1 MKLGKDCTGLEAEPQ
16 TAQEGLVELG
26 IHCHNCGI
34 KFEKDDEI
42 YVHTKEKENPNPV
55 CHKKCREDLPVP
67 KKSVEDIRYMWEE
80 KDLKENIQGREHTR
94 LGDSDD
100 EKMVDYPV
108 KDENGDFVRFDRMS
122 ERQIEALNKMEERLA
137 RYPWRSDPPTEKQLS
152 ALEYYGYKGPKP
164 RTKGAASDLIEKYKE
179 EEHGF

>member
-1 MKLGKDCTGLEAEPQ
+1 
-16 TAQEGLVELG
+16 
-26 IHCHNCGI
+26 
-34 KFEKDDEI
+34 
-42 YVHTKEKENPNPV
+42 
-55 CHKKCREDLPVP
+55 
-67 KKSVEDIRYMWEE
+67 MWEE

-122 ERQIEALNKMEERLA
+122 EREIEALDKMEDRLA

-164 RTKGAASDLIEKYKE
+164 RTKGAASDLIKKYKE
-179 EEHGF
+179 EEFGF